1 MRVRFYLEL
10 IGGIILIIFG
20 ILFLR
25 YLPITISEITT
36 DAIFIGAGV
45 LIIRKSI
52 LNRRVQKVQEQMNKK
67 TQKKP
72 SSKAGT
78 RKVRS

>member
-52 LNRRVQKVQEQMNKK
+52 LNRRVQKVQEQIDKK